1 MSIHLHKNPVC
12 KTMYEFYE
20 EYPPVDATPAR
31 FVGEQSDVS
40 VSMSLIAQLSPVWKC
55 SLLQT
60 SFQKPNTVELG
71 LTRVQFEAVKD
82 IWLRL
87 MVSHPHPADLR
98 RKSAAFAIKLLIAL
112 DMLQIHPS
120 VMDYV
125 AEHAKRALTVEDV
138 AEVATDPEIDA
149 MTGDV
154 LEIILPTLLEH
165 PAGVRITNRLIQQEV
180 DKHSAYSDPRGL
192 VWINRQRSV
201 TAAKIFYIEPN
212 PDGKSLTVL
221 PGVKPMPEQ
230 PHRARRFTLLEA
242 LSLDD
247 THAVCQFF
255 QIGEPIEE
263 YHFVI
268 CLDTATGDMVGRP
281 QCIEG
286 IAYPFD
292 PMLMNGHHFVF
303 PNGKF
308 TQVYNRTMDF
318 FHAEQTHTP
327 QQTIE
332 LMDGETVH
340 VLCRGV
346 SDLLFV
352 ESGKSGS
359 TLTVL
364 RCTGRDDT
372 YTPQYTIRLH
382 CGAGPF
388 NTLGG
393 LVLSPTRVILHFGTV
408 EHVPRRMMH
417 LGTAEHVPRQ
427 MMKLQL
433 FERDAPVCPPFDAGP
448 ACQIDM
454 SGNHRQNGTDRL
466 CHKFGRIYF
475 FRDNHSLYAF
485 DAKADDLSTPLLNLP
500 INKQAAL
507 AAYGARILMLLGDP
521 RYSNTRVMLFD
532 PRTGTMDKKEL
543 ALPSPYIHK
552 TVALQGGNILFAS
565 HDGEF
570 HIVKRVE

>member
-31 FVGEQSDVS
+31 FVGEKSDVS

-120 VMDYV
+120 VVDYV

-138 AEVATDPEIDA
+138 AEVAADPEIDA
-149 MTGDV
+149 MTEDV
-154 LEIILPTLLEH
+154 LEIILPTLLER
-165 PAGVRITNRLIQQEV
+165 PAGVRIANRFIKQEV

-201 TAAKIFYIEPN
+201 CAAEKFYIESN
-212 PDGKSLTVL
+212 PDGKSLTIL
-221 PGVKPMPEQ
+221 SGVKPMPEQ
-230 PHRARRFTLLEA
+230 PRKARRFTLLEA

-247 THAVCQFF
+247 THVVCQFF
-255 QIGEPIEE
+255 QTAEPKEK
-263 YHFVI
+263 YHFVM
-268 CLDTATGDMVGRP
+268 CLDTATGEMVGRP
-281 QCIEG
+281 RCIEG
-286 IAYPFD
+286 PTYPFE
-292 PMLMNGHHFVF
+292 PMLMNGRHFVF
-303 PNGKF
+303 PNGKV

-318 FHAEQTHTP
+318 FHADHTP

-340 VLCRGV
+340 VLCRGM

-364 RCTGRDDT
+364 RCTGRDDA

-388 NTLGG
+388 KTFGG
-393 LVLSPTRVILHFGTV
+393 LVLSPTRVILHFGVV
-408 EHVPRRMMH
+408 EHPRNM
-417 LGTAEHVPRQ
+417 T
-427 MMKLQL
+427 KLQL

-454 SGNHRQNGTDRL
+454 DGNHRQNGTDRL

-475 FRDNHSLYAF
+475 FRDNHSIYAF

-507 AAYGARILMLLGDP
+507 AAYGARILMLMGDS
-521 RYSNTRVMLFD
+521 RYGIARVMLFD
-532 PRTGTMDKKEL
+532 PRTGTVAKNEL
-543 ALPSPYIHK
+543 ALPGPYMKK
-552 TVALQGGNILFAS
+552 TVVLQGGSIMFAS
-565 HDGEF
+565 QDGEF
-570 HIVKRVE
+570 HIVKRAE